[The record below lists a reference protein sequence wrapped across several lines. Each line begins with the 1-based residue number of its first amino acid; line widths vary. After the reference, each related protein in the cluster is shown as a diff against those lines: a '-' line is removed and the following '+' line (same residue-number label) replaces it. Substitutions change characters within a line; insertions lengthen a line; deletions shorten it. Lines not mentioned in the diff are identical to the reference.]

1 MIGKRV
7 LGALA
12 ALATMVCFGGQTM
25 AAGGAN
31 TVQVAYVSP
40 TDMAQATQDA
50 IRVVGGKRR
59 IWCVPFAREVSG
71 IEIKG
76 NASTWWNQAANVYP
90 RGQTPIA
97 GAVLNFRS
105 SNHMPMGHVAVV
117 SEVID
122 ARTIRV
128 VQANWTRNRITTD
141 VVVDVS
147 GDNTWSQ
154 VRVENANSFGRVN
167 PAYGFIYRP
176 AAQRVASR

>member
-1 MIGKRV
+1 MIGKYI
-7 LGALA
+7 LGTALALA
-12 ALATMVCFGGQTM
+12 ATVFMNGQGM
-25 AAGGAN
+25 AAGTGN

-40 TDMAQATQDA
+40 ADLHQATQDA

-71 IEIKG
+71 IAIKG
-76 NASTWWNQAANVYP
+76 NAATWWNQAANLYP
-90 RGQTPIA
+90 RGQTPIT

-122 ARTIRV
+122 ARTIKV

-147 GDNTWSQ
+147 GENNWSQ

-176 AAQRVASR
+176 AEQRMASR

>member
-1 MIGKRV
+1 MLAKAAW
-7 LGALA
+7 GAVFALFSMTIVGGDA
-12 ALATMVCFGGQTM
+12 AASGGRE
-25 AAGGAN
+25 
-31 TVQVAYVSP
+31 TVQVAYVSAA
-40 TDMAQATQDA
+40 DLQQATQDA
-50 IRVVGGKRR
+50 IRVVGDKRR

-76 NASTWWNQAANVYP
+76 NASTWWSQAADRYP
-90 RGQTPIA
+90 RGQTPVT
-97 GAVLNFRS
+97 GAVLNLRS

-117 SEVID
+117 SEVVD

-147 GDNTWSQ
+147 SENNWSQ
-154 VRVENANSFGRVN
+154 VRVENASSFGRVN

-176 AAQRVASR
+176 AEQQVASR